1 MTEKELKAL
10 SRKNLIELL
19 HAQSTEIEL
28 LTRELEKKR
37 ETLKNRTVGFR
48 VMGSLVK
55 AHEAAEDYIRGG
67 QKAAD
72 RFTAALKEICG
83 PDILDRPGSADE
95 SQQDESQ
102 QDESRQDES
111 QQNET

>member
-28 LTRELEKKR
+28 LTRELEEKR
-37 ETLKNRTVGFR
+37 ETLKNRTVGFPA
-48 VMGSLVK
+48 MGSLVK

-72 RFTAALKEICG
+72 RFIAALKEICG